1 MLTVPILSFVK
12 HQNKNASGFD
22 QAKAFCGAEGVQS
35 PVLHLMPISY
45 SLFWSPR
52 ARRTE
57 VSL

>member
-35 PVLHLMPISY
+35 PVL
-45 SLFWSPR
+45 
-52 ARRTE
+52 T
-57 VSL
+57 